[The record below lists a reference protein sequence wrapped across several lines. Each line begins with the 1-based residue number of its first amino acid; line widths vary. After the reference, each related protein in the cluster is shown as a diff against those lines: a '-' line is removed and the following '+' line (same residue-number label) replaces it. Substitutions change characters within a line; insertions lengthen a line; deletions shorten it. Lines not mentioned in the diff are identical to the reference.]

1 MTPEDREE
9 LLKCS
14 QRIAEILE
22 LLLYKKAKHFYN
34 VSFLLSSFWPL

>member
-14 QRIAEILE
+14 QRIAEILYQDACE
-22 LLLYKKAKHFYN
+22 QLLFRLKSDKKWSVH
-34 VSFLLSSFWPL
+34 SD